1 MKLINF
7 YNRILEIKVCMC
19 VFKAVDKGLLSYPKK
34 CKVEVFSCRC
44 HKFME
49 VTVATLQ
56 SIRSEDI
63 FHLFLA
69 EK

>member
-1 MKLINF
+1 M
-7 YNRILEIKVCMC
+7 
-19 VFKAVDKGLLSYPKK
+19 KGLLSCAKK
-34 CKVEVFSCRC
+34 CKVEVFSCGC

-49 VTVATLQ
+49 VTVATLL
-56 SIRSEDI
+56 SIRSEDT

>member
-1 MKLINF
+1 M
-7 YNRILEIKVCMC
+7 EVKVCMSVC
-19 VFKAVDKGLLSYPKK
+19 KGVDEGLLSCPKK

-44 HKFME
+44 HTFME
-49 VTVATLQ
+49 VTVAMLQ
-56 SIRSEDI
+56 SIRSEDT

>member
-1 MKLINF
+1 M
-7 YNRILEIKVCMC
+7 EVKVCMC
-19 VFKAVDKGLLSYPKK
+19 ICKAVDEGVLSCAKK
-34 CKVEVFSCRC
+34 CKVEVFSYRY

-49 VTVATLQ
+49 VTVAMLQ
-56 SIRSEDI
+56 SIRSEDT

>member
-1 MKLINF
+1 M
-7 YNRILEIKVCMC
+7 EVKVCMC
-19 VFKAVDKGLLSYPKK
+19 VCKAVDEGLLSCPKK

-56 SIRSEDI
+56 SIRSEDTSPV
-63 FHLFLA
+63 FGRKM
-69 EK
+69 E